1 MKRGLFITLEGGE
14 GLGKSVQSRL
24 LAEKLREIG
33 QRVILTREP
42 GGTEISE
49 RIRDLLLNS
58 SNLSHRA
65 ELLLFHA
72 ARAQHVDELIRPA
85 LEEGQIV
92 ICDRYKDSTD
102 AYQGRGRGWHQATL
116 DVLHGIA
123 TMSLQPTITFILVG
137 TPHRSLSG
145 DDNLERESEE
155 FHERVRKGFES
166 LAGTADRYVM
176 IDANRPVDV
185 VHTEILSHVLRLL

>member
-14 GLGKSVQSRL
+14 GLGKSTQARL
-24 LAEKLREIG
+24 LADKLRELG

-49 RIRDLLLNS
+49 QIRDLLLNS
-58 SNLSHRA
+58 NNLSQRT

-72 ARAQHVDELIRPA
+72 ARAQHVDELIRPT
-85 LEEGQIV
+85 LEEGQIIV
-92 ICDRYKDSTD
+92 CDRYKDSTD
-102 AYQGRGRGWHQATL
+102 AYQGYGRGWNVRTL
-116 DVLHGIA
+116 EELNGIA
-123 TMSLQPTITFILVG
+123 TDDLDADITFVLVG

-176 IDANRPVDV
+176 IDANRPVDA
-185 VHTEILSHVLRLL
+185 VHTEILAHVLRLL